1 MLVVPMIHKRPETPK
16 LDPKKLGLP
25 SPPAVKSIDV
35 NPFVNAVGEEGLEVT
50 VHLTNLTSEQEG
62 NLDWTKGIEKRIRD
76 ALESMGDERF
86 PLILYRTPS
95 DETPAS
101 EPE

>member
-1 MLVVPMIHKRPETPK
+1 MLGAPMIHKRSETPQ
-16 LDPKKLGLP
+16 LDPKQLGLP
-25 SPPAVKSIDV
+25 STPAVETIDV

-50 VHLTNLTSEQEG
+50 VHLTHLTSDQEE

-76 ALESMGDERF
+76 ALESMGEERF

-95 DETPAS
+95 DESPAS
-101 EPE
+101 EPK